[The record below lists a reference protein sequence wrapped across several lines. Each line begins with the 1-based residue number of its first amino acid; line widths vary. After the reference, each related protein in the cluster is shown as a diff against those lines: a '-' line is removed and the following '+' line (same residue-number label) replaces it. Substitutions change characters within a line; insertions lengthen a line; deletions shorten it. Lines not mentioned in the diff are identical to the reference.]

1 MEVFYIFERPIQNR
15 LSPMKI
21 ISLYSILLFISCSS
35 DGMQLDSTP
44 DNDPISMD
52 PVTDT
57 ELMQTVQ
64 KDVFKY
70 FWGYAHTNSKL
81 SRERLHENDL

>member
-1 MEVFYIFERPIQNR
+1 
-15 LSPMKI
+15 
-21 ISLYSILLFISCSS
+21 
-35 DGMQLDSTP
+35 MQLDSTP
-44 DNDPISMD
+44 DNEPISMD

-70 FWGYAHTNSKL
+70 FWDSAHTNSKL
-81 SRERLHENDL
+81 SRERLHENDPSFDSNTVTTGGSGFGFLNVLMVHQD